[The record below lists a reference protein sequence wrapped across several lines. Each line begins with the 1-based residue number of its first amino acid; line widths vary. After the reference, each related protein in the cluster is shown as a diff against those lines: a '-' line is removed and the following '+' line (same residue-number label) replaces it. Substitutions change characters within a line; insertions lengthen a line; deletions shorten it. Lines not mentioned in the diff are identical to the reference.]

1 MAMPVALQ
9 RVIAGTAIV
18 PASALA
24 LPITA
29 GFLDDKIDE
38 NFLLPIA
45 AGGTVAV
52 GAGVGAVLPHAF
64 TSTGSHLRGAA
75 IGAGAA
81 LGVTALSTAA
91 LFWAL
96 GDR

>member
-1 MAMPVALQ
+1 MGMPVALQ

-29 GFLDDKIDE
+29 AFLDDKVDE
-38 NFLLPIA
+38 NLLFPIA
-45 AGGTVAV
+45 VGGTLAV
-52 GAGVGAVLPHAF
+52 GAGVGAALPHAF

-75 IGAGAA
+75 YGAGAA
-81 LGVTALSTAA
+81 LGVAALSTAA
-91 LFWAL
+91 LFWMI
-96 GDR
+96 GDH